1 MNETEVPVRKSNRGF
16 ASMSPERRKEVASKG
31 GKSVK
36 WQNRAFS
43 KNRKLAQE
51 AGRKGGLNSTKR
63 TKAYKEANQQEQT
76 Q

>member
-1 MNETEVPVRKSNRGF
+1 MSEANAPKKSNRGF
-16 ASMSPERRKEVASKG
+16 ASMTPERRREVASKG

-43 KNRKLAQE
+43 KDRALAQA
-51 AGRKGGLNSTKR
+51 AGRKGGLRSKKR
-63 TKAYKEANQQEQT
+63 GDVAQKQEQA